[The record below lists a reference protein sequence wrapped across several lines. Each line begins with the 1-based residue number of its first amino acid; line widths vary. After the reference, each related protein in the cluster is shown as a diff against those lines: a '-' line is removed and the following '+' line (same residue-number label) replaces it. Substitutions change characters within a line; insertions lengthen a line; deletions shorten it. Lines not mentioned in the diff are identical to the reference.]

1 VFAVVMATGV
11 VAVAAQDHDYRRIDL
26 ALGTLASIAFVLLT
40 VGLGMRIVA
49 RLRVIA
55 GQAQD
60 PDVALRM
67 FTFVA
72 AAAVLGVRWLDHPA
86 VVTLLG
92 ALSALGWVVLVPLA
106 VRDVRSR
113 PRAELRDQAHGA
125 WLLPSVATA
134 GLATTAADLALID
147 AMPWLD
153 GIAALLW
160 LAAIAIYV
168 AVTWLV
174 AWRSLARPFVPDQVT
189 PDSWILMGALAIS
202 ALAGAHVLAA
212 SDAFTSLTW
221 LADAM
226 RPATLVVWVVASL
239 WIPVLL
245 YAELWRVDQRAGS
258 LRFHGVWWSAVFP
271 LGMYAAATAATS
283 AQLHMHALRTISLVF
298 FWIAATVWLLVAVG
312 LTHFALARRH
322 AATRY

>member
-1 VFAVVMATGV
+1 
-11 VAVAAQDHDYRRIDL
+11 
-26 ALGTLASIAFVLLT
+26 
-40 VGLGMRIVA
+40 MRILA
-49 RLRVIA
+49 RPRVIA
-55 GQAQD
+55 GQARD

-72 AAAVLGVRWLDHPA
+72 AAAVLGVRWLNHPA
-86 VVTLLG
+86 VVALLG
-92 ALSALGWVVLVPLA
+92 TLSAVGWVVLVPLA

-113 PRAELRDQAHGA
+113 PRAELRDHAHGA

-134 GLATTAADLALID
+134 GLATTAADLSLID
-147 AMPWLD
+147 AMSWLD
-153 GIAALLW
+153 VVAALLW

-174 AWRSLARPFVPDQVT
+174 AWRSLVRPFVPDQVT

-212 SDAFTSLTW
+212 SDAFTSLAW

-226 RPATLVVWVVASL
+226 RPATLVVWIVASL
-239 WIPVLL
+239 WIPALL
-245 YAELWRVDQRAGS
+245 YAEVWRVDQRTGS

-283 AQLHMHALRTISLVF
+283 ERLHMHALRTISLVF

-312 LTHFALARRH
+312 LTHFALARRQ